1 MKPQATAFSKVKA
14 GKKKMTLK
22 WKKKFTSASAG
33 KAKVTYNKAAKV
45 TGYQIQYADN
55 ASFKSAKTANVNG
68 GSVTSK
74 TIKRLTK
81 GKRYYVRVRS
91 FKKIDGK
98 VYYSAWSGKK
108 SVVIKKR

>member
-1 MKPQATAFSKVKA
+1 MK
-14 GKKKMTLK
+14 L
-22 WKKKFTSASAG
+22 KKFTSASAG

-74 TIKRLTK
+74 TIKRLAK

-108 SVVIKKR
+108 SVVVKKR

>member
-1 MKPQATAFSKVKA
+1 MTYNSAFGGEKTGSYVPAVK
-14 GKKKMTLK
+14 L
-22 WKKKFTSASAG
+22 KKFTSASAG
-33 KAKVTYNKAAKV
+33 TAKVTYNKVAKA

>member
-1 MKPQATAFSKVKA
+1 MAAKTGSYVPAVK
-14 GKKKMTLK
+14 L
-22 WKKKFTSASAG
+22 KKFTSASAG
-33 KAKVTYNKAAKV
+33 TAKVTYNKVAKA